1 MMRYIVILLFCF
13 SAVTYGE
20 TLEQLIDKALRNNPS
35 LEMLATKIQ
44 ANSYAVEQS
53 DHFENPKLL
62 LSTNSLDTNEKMHQ
76 TILTLQQKIP
86 FYGKRDAKEGLV
98 KAEGSVLEEQLNFAR
113 VELIKKLKIEAYS
126 IWELKALYELNAEYI
141 ALTQQNISLYESYAS
156 ISSAEHM
163 GLMKA
168 ELSLSD
174 LKIIQSKL
182 KAQLKVAYAHLSYL
196 CASDVTNLELS
207 LKMGDKSDIS
217 KLKAQLRNNP
227 KLLVEEKKLSK
238 QNAALK
244 MVDLTNYPDL
254 TLVAGYSH
262 RDNFDDF
269 FNFGV
274 GLSLPIY
281 GSEDLKVQEQRA
293 HLLAQ
298 KSVQTDTQHL
308 IDQELQSYIAQMDSA
323 REIYHIVQEDALPK
337 VEHMFDL
344 SNASVRVGGDL
355 FKYIDVL
362 FTKLSL
368 EKKSIAAIG
377 DYYKAKA
384 KISALA
390 GMKR

>member
-1 MMRYIVILLFCF
+1 MRYIVILLFCF

-20 TLEQLIDKALRNNPS
+20 TLEQLIDTALRNNPS

-53 DHFENPKLL
+53 DHVENPKLL

-86 FYGKRDAKEGLV
+86 FYGKRDAKEGVL

-113 VELIKKLKIEAYS
+113 VELIKKLKIEAYA
-126 IWELKALYELNAEYI
+126 IWELEALYALNAEYI

-254 TLVAGYSH
+254 TLVVGYSH

-298 KSVQTDTQHL
+298 KNAQTDTQYL

>member
-1 MMRYIVILLFCF
+1 MRYVLFLLFCF
-13 SAVTYGE
+13 SALAYGE
-20 TLEQLIDKALRNNPS
+20 TLEQLIDTALKNNPS
-35 LEMLATKIQ
+35 LEMITGKLQ
-44 ANSYAVEQS
+44 ANNYAVDQS
-53 DHFENPKLL
+53 DHFDNPKLL
-62 LSTNSLDTNEKMHQ
+62 LTTNSLNGNEKMHQ
-76 TILTLQQKIP
+76 TIVTLQQKLP
-86 FYGKRDAKEGLV
+86 FYGKRDAKQKVAE
-98 KAEGSVLEEQLNFAR
+98 AEGAVIEEQLDFAR
-113 VELIKKLKIEAYS
+113 TELIKKLKIEAFS
-126 IWELKALYELNAEYI
+126 IWELEALSELNAQYI
-141 ALTQQNISLYESYAS
+141 SLTQQNISLYESYAS

-168 ELSLSD
+168 ELSLSA
-174 LKIIQSKL
+174 LKIIQTQL

-196 CASDVTNLELS
+196 CASDVKKLDLS
-207 LKMGDKSDIS
+207 LEMGEKVGLSE
-217 KLKAQLRNNP
+217 LKAQLQNNP
-227 KLLVEEKKLSK
+227 KLLLEEKKYLK

-244 MVDLTNYPDL
+244 MADLTNYPDL
-254 TLVAGYSH
+254 TVIAGYSH

-274 GLSLPIY
+274 GMSLPIY

-293 HLLAQ
+293 NLLAQ
-298 KSVQTDTQHL
+298 KSAQNDTQHL
-308 IDQELQSYIAQMDSA
+308 IEQELKMYMAQMNSA
-323 REIYHIVQEDALPK
+323 QEIYHIVHDDALPK

-344 SNASVRVGGDL
+344 SNARVRTGGDL

-377 DYYKAKA
+377 DYHKAQA